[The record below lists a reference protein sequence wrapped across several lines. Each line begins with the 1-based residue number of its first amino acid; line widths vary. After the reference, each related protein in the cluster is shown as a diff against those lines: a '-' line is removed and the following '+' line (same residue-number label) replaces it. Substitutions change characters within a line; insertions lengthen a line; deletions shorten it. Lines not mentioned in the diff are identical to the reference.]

1 VGGLIEAFN
10 EVLDFS
16 VAVPLSVLAR
26 NHHVGLATAAAGTDQ
41 PLASMPILW
50 SRNAQ
55 R

>member
-1 VGGLIEAFN
+1 LIEAFN

-16 VAVPLSVLAR
+16 AAVRLSVLAA
-26 NHHVGLATAAAGTDQ
+26 NHHVGLAAAAAGTDQ
-41 PLASMPILW
+41 PLASMPIPW